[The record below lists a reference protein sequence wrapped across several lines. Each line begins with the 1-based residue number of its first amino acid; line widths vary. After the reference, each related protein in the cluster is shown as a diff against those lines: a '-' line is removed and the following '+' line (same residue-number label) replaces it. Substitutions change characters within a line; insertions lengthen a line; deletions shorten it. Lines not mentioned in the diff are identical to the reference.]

1 MVLGVNDLGTP
12 PCQNGEWALSG
23 QNVSAIADSPHLKLT
38 VTEGEEEATQT
49 LIKDTQ
55 KPVLALE
62 TPAIVNSLNQESY
75 SAAGTC
81 SDVGQD
87 VVVDIGGLAKS
98 VNCTAGWLEL
108 GRL

>member
-1 MVLGVNDLGTP
+1 M
-12 PCQNGEWALSG
+12 
-23 QNVSAIADSPHLKLT
+23 
-38 VTEGEEEATQT
+38 
-49 LIKDTQ
+49 
-55 KPVLALE
+55 LALE

-98 VNCTAGWLEL
+98 VNCTAGGWSLEGYNVSSL
-108 GRL
+108 TAASVSLSVNMKDAVGNPADEVSVSVVRDVLVPVLTITTDRLENPQR